1 MSLHLIKPHYPC
13 EPIGTIAKLA
23 KALGK
28 EESLLRELANNANGM
43 YREVLIKKANKTPR
57 LTFDAQGQLKAV
69 HESIK
74 NRILSRVRFP
84 EYLHGSLKGCDYFT
98 NASLH
103 TNKKFIICEDVQQF
117 FPSISSLLVMDI
129 WKNLFHFSED
139 VATLLTTLTTK
150 DGAIPQGAKTSS
162 YLANLVFWRDE
173 PLLHAKLAQKGI
185 VYSRY
190 VDDITMSS
198 ESFLSKSEQTK
209 VIADVY
215 GMLRKYGLFASRKKG
230 KHQVFSSTQPMQV
243 TKLIVNR
250 KPSLTKLK
258 RAQVRAQVHKATTQS
273 LSIESLNIASQSAG
287 QVGRFHP
294 VEAAK
299 YKKNIQESRNAL
311 MLSANIGDYLET
323 SNSPK
328 EQPKS

>member
-28 EESLLRELANNANGM
+28 EESFLRELANNANGM
-43 YREVLIKKANKTPR
+43 YKEVLIKKVNKTPR
-57 LTFDAQGQLKAV
+57 LTFDAQGQLKDV

-84 EYLHGSLKGCDYFT
+84 TYLHGSLKGCDYFT
-98 NASLH
+98 NAALH

-129 WKNLFHFSED
+129 WKNLFHFSEE
-139 VATLLTTLTTK
+139 VATLLTALTTK

-162 YLANLVFWRDE
+162 YLANLVFLRDE
-173 PLLHAKLAQKGI
+173 PLLQAKLAQKGI

-190 VDDITMSS
+190 VDDIAMSS
-198 ESFLSKSEQTK
+198 ESFLPKSEQTK
-209 VIADVY
+209 VISDVY
-215 GMLRKYGLFASRKKG
+215 GMLRKHGLFASRKK
-230 KHQVFSSTQPMQV
+230 HEVFSDSGVMKV

-250 KPSLTKLK
+250 KPSLSKEK
-258 RAQVRAQVHKATTQS
+258 RSQVRAQVHNATQS
-273 LSIESLNIASQSAG
+273 VSIEILNKAAQSAG
-287 QVGRFHP
+287 QLGRFHP
-294 VEAAK
+294 VEAMRWK
-299 YKKNIQESRNAL
+299 QDIQKTKNSITQ
-311 MLSANIGDYLET
+311 
-323 SNSPK
+323 
-328 EQPKS
+328 

>member
-13 EPIGTIAKLA
+13 EPIGTISKLA

-28 EESLLRELANNANGM
+28 EESFLRELANNANGM
-43 YREVLIKKANKTPR
+43 YREVLIEKANKKPR
-57 LTFDAQGQLKAV
+57 LTFDAQGQLKDV

-84 EYLHGSLKGCDYFT
+84 EYLHGSLKGCNYAT
-98 NASLH
+98 NAALH

-117 FPSISSLLVMDI
+117 FPSVSSLLVMDI
-129 WKNLFHFSED
+129 WKNLFHFPEE
-139 VATLLTTLTTK
+139 VAALLTALTTK

-173 PLLHAKLAQKGI
+173 PLLQAKLAQKGI

-190 VDDITMSS
+190 VDDIAMSS
-198 ESFLSKSEQTK
+198 KSYLPKSEQTK

-215 GMLRKYGLFASRKKG
+215 GMLRKHGLFASRKKG
-230 KHQVFSSTQPMQV
+230 KHQVFSSSQPMLV

-250 KPSLTKLK
+250 KPSLSKEK
-258 RAQVRAQVHKATTQS
+258 RSQIRAQVHNATQS
-273 LSIESLNIASQSAG
+273 VSIEMLNNAAQSAG
-287 QVGRFHP
+287 QLGRFHP
-294 VEAAK
+294 VEAK
-299 YKKNIQESRNAL
+299 RLKQDIQKTKNSIDQ
-311 MLSANIGDYLET
+311 
-323 SNSPK
+323 
-328 EQPKS
+328 